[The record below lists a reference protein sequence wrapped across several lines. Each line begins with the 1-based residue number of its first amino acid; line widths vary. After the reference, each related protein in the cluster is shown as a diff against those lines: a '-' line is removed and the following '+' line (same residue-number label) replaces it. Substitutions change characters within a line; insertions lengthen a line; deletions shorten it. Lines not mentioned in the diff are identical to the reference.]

1 MFVLRKL
8 LVMLLFS
15 RLGARNGP
23 TRTRTPKKY
32 SVNLDLPAEQR
43 WIKVV
48 KDHAE
53 NIRETIL
60 VFRAF
65 VPAELFPFLEML
77 GSDVEKYIP
86 AQYANEIKGIAKAV
100 KVNIGDIVLSNL
112 MYDVTTFCT
121 SIVSQDAKGQIWH
134 SRNLDFPVFHTLKK
148 LTISVDF
155 KQSGKTVYSAVTFA
169 GYIGILTGQKPYGF
183 TISVDR
189 RGEGDALWNLLIG
202 LLDNSVVPVSFL
214 VRDALANSGNY
225 TEATD
230 LLANT
235 ATAAPVYFIIAGV
248 KSAEAAVI
256 TKDRLKPHDIW
267 TIDPSSGRW
276 FEVETN
282 YDHWKNPPHTDNR
295 RGPAIRAM
303 RAVGQNKISTKTLL
317 SVMSTT
323 PVLNHHTIYTVV
335 MSAAK
340 PKIFQGWIRE

>member
-1 MFVLRKL
+1 MFVLRTL
-8 LVMLLFS
+8 LYMTLFS
-15 RLGARNGP
+15 HLAARNGSP
-23 TRTRTPKKY
+23 RTRTPQKY
-32 SVNLDLPAEQR
+32 LVNLDLPAEQR
-43 WIKVV
+43 WINVA
-48 KDHAE
+48 KDHARS
-53 NIRETIL
+53 IRETIL

-65 VPAELFPFLEML
+65 VPAELFPFLELL
-77 GSDVEKYIP
+77 GSDIEKYIP

-121 SIVSQDAKGQIWH
+121 SIVSQDDKGQIWH
-134 SRNLDFPVFHTLKK
+134 SRNLDFPVFNMLKK

-155 KQSGKTVYSAVTFA
+155 RRSGKTVYSAVTFA
-169 GYIGILTGQKPYGF
+169 GYVGILTGQKPYGF

-189 RGEGDALWNLLIG
+189 RGQGGALWNLLIG

-214 VRDALANSGNY
+214 VRDALANSANY
-225 TEATD
+225 TEAID

-235 ATAAPVYFIIAGV
+235 PTAAPVYFIIAGV
-248 KSAEAAVI
+248 RPTEAAVI

-282 YDHWKNPPHTDNR
+282 YDHWTKPPHSDNR
-295 RGPAIRAM
+295 RDPAIRAM
-303 RAVGQNKISTKTLL
+303 EAVGQNKIALKSLFN
-317 SVMSTT
+317 VMSTT
-323 PVLNHHTIYTVV
+323 PVLNHYTIYTVV

-340 PKIFQGWIRE
+340 PKLFQGWIRE